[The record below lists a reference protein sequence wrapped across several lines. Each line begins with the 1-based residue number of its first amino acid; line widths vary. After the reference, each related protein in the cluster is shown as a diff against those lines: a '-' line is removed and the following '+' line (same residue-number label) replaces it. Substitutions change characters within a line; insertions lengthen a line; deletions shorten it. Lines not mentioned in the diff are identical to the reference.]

1 MFERKDNNPIN
12 NVTWKGVLL
21 YLHHY
26 INEKIVNIIYSKD
39 MTESDAITLLGVNEN
54 DIYKARRKYL
64 SERGVNV
71 FSESHLYAGPLKRD
85 TNNMSWVTFIDNA
98 RVA

>member
-26 INEKIVNIIYSKD
+26 VNEKVIDIIHSKN
-39 MTESDAITLLGVNEN
+39 MTESDAITLLGIKEI

-64 SERGVNV
+64 SDHGVNV
-71 FSESHLYAGPLKRD
+71 FSEGHLYAGPLKGYTDERD
-85 TNNMSWVTFIDNA
+85 WATFINHA

>member
-1 MFERKDNNPIN
+1 MFERKNNNPID

-21 YLHHY
+21 YLPHY
-26 INEKIVNIIYSKD
+26 VNEKIVDIIRSKD
-39 MTESDAITLLGVNEN
+39 MTESDSITLLGIKEN

-64 SERGVNV
+64 SAHGVNV
-71 FSESHLYAGPLKRD
+71 FSEDDLYAGPLERYTD
-85 TNNMSWVTFIDNA
+85 GRSWVTFINNA